1 MADSSNRI
9 RTGDKAFGR
18 RLATKRR
25 YLGWSGKTLAAKVG
39 VSGATI
45 SGWESGLAFPS
56 GPRLAQLAA
65 VIGESVEY
73 LLGSEPMP
81 GEVENLVS
89 KLSERLTPEVMARIE
104 SFSDQ
109 EFDQLG
115 DLLNQIVNL
124 QGD

>member
-1 MADSSNRI
+1 M
-9 RTGDKAFGR
+9 
-18 RLATKRR
+18 
-25 YLGWSGKTLAAKVG
+25 G

-56 GPRLAQLAA
+56 GPRLVALAA
-65 VIGESVEY
+65 AIGESVEF
-73 LLGSEPMP
+73 LLGSEPMAA
-81 GEVENLVS
+81 EVENLVS

-124 QGD
+124 QGE